1 MPTSN
6 VPPAEGTRRWDG
18 DERGH
23 GVANALSA
31 SHAVARLLE
40 AMALPDWVAEQPEVH
55 LLPHIEAGLA
65 DLPLRLLSARTQT
78 DGAVVVDLAWTAER
92 PSRGAVRAAA
102 YQLIG
107 SVAELSTHVHETPD
121 EDSVEFVVTTGIL
134 GSDGGWRGHGH
145 VLRLRVNFT

>member
-1 MPTSN
+1 MRSIPWRDSSMLYSPRTRLTRTIACRRCSQSSWKASSFSRGRTGPNPCVPPMSCTPFIRPGHDRIGRVPTSN

-55 LLPHIEAGLA
+55 LLPHIEAGLT
-65 DLPLRLLSARTQT
+65 DLPLRLL
-78 DGAVVVDLAWTAER
+78 
-92 PSRGAVRAAA
+92 
-102 YQLIG
+102 
-107 SVAELSTHVHETPD
+107 
-121 EDSVEFVVTTGIL
+121 
-134 GSDGGWRGHGH
+134 
-145 VLRLRVNFT
+145 